1 MKGILKRHWNVIFFT
16 TIYLIFITDIEAPNK
31 YIFIVVLCLSILMI
45 DIFLEKIRKKKK

>member
-31 YIFIVVLCLSILMI
+31 YIFIVVLCLSIHMI
-45 DIFLEKIRKKKK
+45 DMFLEKIRKKKK